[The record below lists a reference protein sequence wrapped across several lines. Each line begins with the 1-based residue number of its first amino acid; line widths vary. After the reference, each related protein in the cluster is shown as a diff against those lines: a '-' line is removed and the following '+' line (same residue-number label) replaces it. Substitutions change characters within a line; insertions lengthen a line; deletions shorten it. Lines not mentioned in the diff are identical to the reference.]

1 MPESDFEQSMSD
13 NINKLTNQDA
23 NEGADGETILLH
35 EVQALLLLDYS
46 HDAAWVSWEDS
57 LVRNYLK

>member
-23 NEGADGETILLH
+23 NEGADGQTVLLQ
-35 EVQALLLLDYS
+35 ESPEFLLLNYS
-46 HDAAWVSWEDS
+46 HDAAWLDKLGFSC
-57 LVRNYLK
+57 